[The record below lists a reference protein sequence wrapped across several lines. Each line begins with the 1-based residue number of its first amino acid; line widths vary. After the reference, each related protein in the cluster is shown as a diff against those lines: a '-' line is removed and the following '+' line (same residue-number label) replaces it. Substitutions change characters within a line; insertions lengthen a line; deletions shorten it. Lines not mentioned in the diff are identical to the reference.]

1 MTLIAQIRLI
11 AAAQWENDPGLGW
24 DSTPKT
30 SHQVKES
37 FFDFWTTALGAA
49 SPREAREVFT
59 GMPSPCIQSISSKKA

>member
-49 SPREAREVFT
+49 SRERRERF
-59 GMPSPCIQSISSKKA
+59 SPDMHPEHFQ